1 MKSTVIFGLRL
12 YAVLVFAF
20 ILTPIAAS
28 FVVSLNVDRFP
39 TLPLGGFSLKWYDAI
54 ADDTTVV
61 DAIFNTLLV
70 GVIVSLVSTFIGF
83 ATAYTDYRYR
93 FFGKPVY
100 LALALLPPTI
110 PTVIMGLAMLVYL
123 STVNLWGGAH
133 SIIIAHVVLCTP
145 FAMALIRLRLSQMDP
160 DLEAA
165 AWNLGASQW
174 RAMRSVIIP
183 FAIPGICSALLLTM
197 AVSFD
202 EFIVAWFISGFNETL
217 PVKILNTLQGRVSP
231 KINALGSVV
240 FSVTIMLVIISQA
253 FLFTRGKKAR
263 GFQNASGN

>member
-1 MKSTVIFGLRL
+1 MKSAVIFGLRV
-12 YAVLVFAF
+12 YAVLVFLF
-20 ILTPIAAS
+20 ILTPIIAS

-54 ADDTTVV
+54 AADTTVA

-83 ATAYTDYRYR
+83 ATAYTDFRYR
-93 FFGKPVY
+93 FFGKSVY

-123 STVNLWGGAH
+123 STVNLWGGVH
-133 SIIIAHVVLCTP
+133 SLVIAHVVLCTP

-160 DLEAA
+160 DMEAA

-174 RAMRSVIIP
+174 QAMWNVIIP
-183 FAIPGICSALLLTM
+183 FAIPGILSALLLTM

-231 KINALGSVV
+231 KINALGSMV

-253 FLFTRGKKAR
+253 FLFTQGKKAR
-263 GFQNASGN
+263 GIQNTLEK

>member
-1 MKSTVIFGLRL
+1 MKSAVVFGLRL
-12 YAVLVFAF
+12 YTVLVFLF
-20 ILTPIAAS
+20 ILAPIAAS

-39 TLPLGGFSLKWYDAI
+39 TLPLGGFSLKWYDAVI
-54 ADDTTVV
+54 NDTAVAG
-61 DAIFNTLLV
+61 AITNTLLV
-70 GVIVSLVSTFIGF
+70 GVVVSLVSTFIGF
-83 ATAYTDYRYR
+83 ATAYTDFRYR

-123 STVNLWGGAH
+123 STVNLWGGVH
-133 SIIIAHVVLCTP
+133 SAIIAHVVLCTP

-160 DLEAA
+160 DMESA
-165 AWNLGASQW
+165 AWNLGATQW
-174 RAMRSVIIP
+174 RAMWSVILP
-183 FAIPGICSALLLTM
+183 FAAPGIVSALLLTM

-202 EFIVAWFISGFNETL
+202 EFIIAWFITGFNETL

-231 KINALGSVV
+231 KINAMGSMV

-253 FLFTRGKKAR
+253 VLFARGKKAR
-263 GFQNASGN
+263 GVQDASGA

>member
-1 MKSTVIFGLRL
+1 MKSAVIFGLRI
-12 YAVLVFAF
+12 YSVLVFLF
-20 ILTPIAAS
+20 ILAPIAAS

-39 TLPLGGFSLKWYDAI
+39 TLPLGGFSVKWYDAV
-54 ADDTTVV
+54 AADTTMV
-61 DAIFNTLLV
+61 DAISNTLLV

-83 ATAYTDYRYR
+83 ATAYTDFRYR
-93 FFGKPVY
+93 FFGKSIY

-123 STVNLWGGAH
+123 STVRLWGGVH
-133 SIIIAHVVLCTP
+133 SVIIAHVVLCTP

-160 DLEAA
+160 NVEAA

-174 RAMRSVIIP
+174 RAMWSVIIP
-183 FAIPGICSALLLTM
+183 FALPGIFSALLLTM

-202 EFIVAWFISGFNETL
+202 EFIVAWFIAGFNETI

-231 KINALGSVV
+231 KINAMGSIV
-240 FSVTIMLVIISQA
+240 FTVTIMLVIISQA
-253 FLFTRGKKAR
+253 VLFARGKKAR
-263 GFQNASGN
+263 ALQNAAGN